1 MKGKIFGLF
10 FALALFVVALAASAL
25 ADSWIETSVPTIK
38 EMTAY
43 VNSNVVWH
51 GYCYPYYWPPIDNP
65 REAGIS
71 GAAISKWRCYTYQYN
86 TPALERNEQ
95 LSVKVV
101 FKATK
106 DLSNIKV
113 HAWLNGY
120 REEIEARTGEFDVF
134 KDNLYSKTL
143 FLDIPYDIDARE
155 LYTLY
160 VKIEGKQEFS
170 GVDEAKINVQV
181 QRIANILD
189 ILSID
194 LYDHQ
199 NYYKEVCGQCTSTFN
214 AGSTLYVDV
223 VVKNRGNHKAEDVYV
238 KVSIPGLGIS
248 RNVYVGDIEA
258 YDGYSGK
265 QEDTE
270 KVTIALQLPENEGS
284 YALEIEAYN
293 SEISDRETREIV
305 LEKELERDIQ
315 IMPQVT
321 EATVNKGGVASY
333 SLLIANMGETSEN
346 FVIEVLGTQSWSTA
360 TVVPATFRLA
370 SGESKIITINLKVDK
385 DADSRTYPFTV
396 RVKYG
401 NEAKQY
407 NFTANVSET
416 AFDWKIFLMIVGIVL
431 AVVIIVLL
439 VITLIKQG
447 KTSEEKPELESYY

>member
-1 MKGKIFGLF
+1 MKNKIFGLF
-10 FALALFVVALAASAL
+10 FALALFVVALAAGAL
-25 ADSWIETSVPTIK
+25 ADSWMETSVPTIK
-38 EMTAY
+38 EMTVYA
-43 VNSNVVWH
+43 NSNVVWH
-51 GYCYPYYWPPIDNP
+51 GYCYPYYWPPIDDP
-65 REAGIS
+65 REAEID
-71 GAAISKWRCYTYQYN
+71 GASIYRWRCYTYQYN
-86 TPALERNEQ
+86 TPALERDEQ

-101 FKATK
+101 FKANR
-106 DLSNIKV
+106 DLSNVKV

-143 FLDIPYDIDARE
+143 FLDIPPDIDARD

-160 VKIEGKQEFS
+160 VKIEGKHEFS
-170 GVDEAKINVQV
+170 GVDEAKINMQV

-199 NYYKEVCGQCTSTFN
+199 NYYKGVCGQCTSTFN
-214 AGSTLYVDV
+214 AGGTLYIDV

-238 KVSIPGLGIS
+238 KVSIPEKGIS

-258 YDGYSGK
+258 YDGYSSK

-270 KVTIALQLPENEGS
+270 KVTIALQLPEDEGS
-284 YALEIEAYN
+284 YTLEIEAYN
-293 SEISDRETREIV
+293 SEVSDKETREIV

-321 EATVNKGGVASY
+321 EANANKGGTASY
-333 SLLIANMGETSEN
+333 SLLVTNMGETSEN
-346 FVIEVLGTQSWSTA
+346 FIIEVLGTEGWATT

-370 SGESKIITINLKVDK
+370 SGESKIVTIDLEIDK

-407 NFTANVSET
+407 NFTANVSGT

-431 AVVIIVLL
+431 AVAIIVLL

-447 KTSEEKPELESYY
+447 KTTEEKPELESYY